1 MSINYLRTQQRTIQ
15 QQLQQTAPTSSEFQQ
30 LRNQRLVV
38 QAQLAQAQGSI
49 RGLTF

>member
-1 MSINYLRTQQRTIQ
+1 MSVNYLQAQARTIK
-15 QQLQQTAPTSSEFQQ
+15 QQLQQAAPNSSEFQQ
-30 LRNQRLVV
+30 LRTQLLVV